1 MDEGLTAFP
10 DQSFDYV
17 ICSMTLQ
24 VLRKPEFALREMLRV
39 GRKCVISIP
48 NFGHWRVRRS
58 VLFEGRAPVTRNL
71 PYSWNRTPNR
81 YVLSILDFRRFCEH
95 LNIRIHNEIALGDRG
110 VVRHWPNM
118 FALEA
123 VYILSAGGEG

>member
-1 MDEGLTAFP
+1 
-10 DQSFDYV
+10 
-17 ICSMTLQ
+17 
-24 VLRKPEFALREMLRV
+24 
-39 GRKCVISIP
+39 
-48 NFGHWRVRRS
+48 
-58 VLFEGRAPVTRNL
+58 
-71 PYSWNRTPNR
+71 
-81 YVLSILDFRRFCEH
+81 VLSILDFRRFCEH